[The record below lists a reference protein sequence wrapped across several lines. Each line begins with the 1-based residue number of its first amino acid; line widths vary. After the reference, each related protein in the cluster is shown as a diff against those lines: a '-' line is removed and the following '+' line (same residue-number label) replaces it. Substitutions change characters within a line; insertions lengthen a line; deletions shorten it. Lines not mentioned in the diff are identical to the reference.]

1 MRKTFHEKIDE
12 ITEDVLVM
20 GSLVQ
25 DAVHNSIEA
34 LINMDIQLAEKVIR
48 GDEKVNEYDVSIE
61 EKCIVLQAEHQPV
74 AVDLRFLH
82 SVSILIKNIE
92 RIGDLAVNISKV
104 VRRLS
109 GENEKKPLDKE
120 IIDLLA
126 EMGNLVK
133 PELARA
139 LEAFKNRDKVLASK
153 LGKSDDAVDEV
164 QKMIFRKLFTT
175 HKGEEDIKF
184 VTNIALAS
192 RYLERIGDQSVNIGD
207 RVLYFLTGDYS
218 VFHDDDP
225 DPEPQE

>member
-1 MRKTFHEKIDE
+1 MRKTFHQRIDE
-12 ITEDVLVM
+12 ITEDVLEM

-25 DAVHNSIEA
+25 DAVHGSIEA
-34 LINMDIQLAEKVIR
+34 LLKMNPQLAEEVIKN
-48 GDEKVNEYDVSIE
+48 DERVNEYDISIE

-82 SVSILIKNIE
+82 SVSIIIKHLE
-92 RIGDLAVNISKV
+92 RIGDLAVNIGKV
-104 VRRLS
+104 VKRLS
-109 GENEKKPLDKE
+109 AKEEKSH
-120 IIDLLA
+120 IDREVIELLV

-139 LEAFKNRDKVLASK
+139 LEAFKNRDAKLASK
-153 LGKSDDAVDEV
+153 LGKSDDAVDEL
-164 QKMIFRKLFTT
+164 QKLVFKKLFSSN
-175 HKGEEDIKF
+175 KGEKDIKF

-218 VFHDDDP
+218 VFHDDLA
-225 DPEPQE
+225 

>member
-1 MRKTFHEKIDE
+1 MRKTFHEKVDE
-12 ITEDVLVM
+12 ITEDVLMM

-34 LINMDIQLAEKVIR
+34 LIKMDPQMAEKVIKE
-48 GDEKVNEYDVSIE
+48 DEKINEYDITIE

-82 SVSILIKNIE
+82 SVSIMIKNIE

-104 VRRLS
+104 VKRLS
-109 GENEKKPLDKE
+109 KEDEKKHLDKE

-139 LEAFKNRDKVLASK
+139 LEAFKNRDKKLAAK
-153 LGKSDDAVDEV
+153 LGKSDDAVDEI
-164 QKMIFRKLFTT
+164 QKMIFRRLFTSN
-175 HKGEEDIKF
+175 KGEEDIKF

-207 RVLYFLTGDYS
+207 RVMYFLTGDYS
-218 VFHDDDP
+218 VFHDDFV
-225 DPEPQE
+225 E

>member
-1 MRKTFHEKIDE
+1 MRKTFHERIDE

-34 LINMDIQLAEKVIR
+34 LVRMDSQLAEKIIEE
-48 GDEKVNEYDVSIE
+48 DEKVDEYDISIE

-82 SVSILIKNIE
+82 SVSIVIKHLE

-109 GENEKKPLDKE
+109 TEKQKKHLDKD
-120 IIDLLA
+120 IIDLLV

-139 LEAFKNRDKVLASK
+139 LEAFKNKDKKLAAK
-153 LGKSDDAVDEV
+153 LGKSDDAVDEI
-164 QKMIFRKLFTT
+164 QKMIFKKLFTS

-218 VFHDDDP
+218 VFHDDFKD
-225 DPEPQE
+225 

>member
-1 MRKTFHEKIDE
+1 MRKTFHQRLEE
-12 ITEDVLVM
+12 ITDEVLVM

-34 LINMDIQLAEKVIR
+34 LMTMDQELADRIIKD
-48 GDEKVNEYDVSIE
+48 DEKVNEHDISIE

-74 AVDLRFLH
+74 AVDLRFIH
-82 SVSILIKNIE
+82 SISIIIKHIE
-92 RIGDLAVNISKV
+92 RIGDLAVNIGKIV
-104 VRRLS
+104 KRLS
-109 GENEKKPLDKE
+109 AKEEKNNIDKE
-120 IIDLLA
+120 VMDLLV
-126 EMGNLVK
+126 EMGNLVQ

-139 LEAFKNRDKVLASK
+139 LEAFKNKDAKLASK
-153 LGKSDDAVDEV
+153 LGKSDDAVDEI
-164 QKMIFRKLFTT
+164 QKMIFKKLFTT

-218 VFHDDDP
+218 VFHDDT
-225 DPEPQE
+225 

>member
-1 MRKTFHEKIDE
+1 MRRTFHQKLEE
-12 ITEDVLVM
+12 ITEDVLAM

-25 DAVHNSIEA
+25 EAVHNSIEA
-34 LINMDIQLAEKVIR
+34 LLRMDPQLAEKIIED
-48 GDEKVNEYDVSIE
+48 DERVNEYDISIE

-82 SVSILIKNIE
+82 SVSILIKNLE
-92 RIGDLAVNISKV
+92 RIGDLAVNIAKV

-109 GENEKKPLDKE
+109 REEEKKHLDKD
-120 IIDLLA
+120 IIDLLV

-139 LEAFKNRDKVLASK
+139 LEAFKNRDAKLASK
-153 LGKSDDAVDEV
+153 LGKSDDAVDEI
-164 QKMIFRKLFTT
+164 QKMIFKKLFTT

-192 RYLERIGDQSVNIGD
+192 RYLERIGDQSVNIGE

-218 VFHDDDP
+218 VFHDDM
-225 DPEPQE
+225 